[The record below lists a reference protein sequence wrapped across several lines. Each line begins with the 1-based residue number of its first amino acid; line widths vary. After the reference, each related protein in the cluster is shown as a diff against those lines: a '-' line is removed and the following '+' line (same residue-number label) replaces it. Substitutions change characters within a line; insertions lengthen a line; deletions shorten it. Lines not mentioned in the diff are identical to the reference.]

1 MHQSVF
7 AVPSLLVMIA
17 PNKMKIAILSIVVC
31 SILAVD
37 AVPDNNVYG
46 SNQVQF
52 SHPQPINYHYPQPQP
67 HYGSQPNYH
76 GQAGFHPAP
85 QPQQHHGANQFSEQ
99 YLVTAIKTD
108 PAPPPVQYQQP
119 SFKPESPFNGQ
130 SYIIEP
136 SYLLKPFRPETSYH
150 AQPYRPHNP
159 PAPYPPTYQAPS
171 YPSYQIPSYPAPV
184 YNQAPAYQQQ
194 PYPAPVYQTQQTQS
208 SVFLVYSTPL
218 LAGYST
224 STVTTIEPTKTVE
237 LSAVSPSQIQPVVE
251 TVVPGPAVKWSDIL
265 SADANELG
273 QKYADKGKADKE
285 VAKESEEDD
294 DDEEKPSTTKESDS
308 SSQPEKKQQQDNE
321 GSQEQSSSS
330 ENANSQISYPIPA
343 NLASK
348 AVWKIPKT
356 VADYVQSGA
365 VPDGSVDSVQQEVGD
380 KKSPS
385 RDSEN
390 EESSSKSSLTD
401 YDQVGTE
408 NKESSE
414 TTTADQVTQVSLQGE
429 PAKYEGRTQQ
439 HQVEQFTS
447 SETPGDNHKEP
458 GVVELVTPLQQ
469 EKPKSGSSVYYEQGP
484 TIAGQE
490 VVESKPQQEES
501 NLESSTLYKEPVA
514 EIISQPN
521 YSVADNSEEEETGTE
536 KSPVVYQQVDELQKV
551 NYEAAS
557 YYQSPKSESPSVA
570 AIAENPEVPIQV
582 SPEEVSQL
590 IYQLAS
596 LPGFKPSA
604 ESEETTDAAVEVS
617 SERPTDP
624 ATYQSPEP
632 ALASLP
638 DESQEIPDAA
648 TPSTDRPAY
657 QTTYKPVIPRIYRPK
672 VDSGEVEPPESDF
685 GEKIKTFTK
694 FALAVQ
700 KATHQ
705 GIYQQQS
712 EPVRTAESISFTP
725 SAPYASGEEV
735 TQDNKS
741 ESVSTREKTSSE
753 NDYAPGNVND
763 ELLKVQQPVSEP
775 TYPAEGPTYEASLFY
790 RKPVAPENEAAG
802 PTTPPTA
809 IQSELEFSTEGPYK
823 FKPLFYAQA
832 ADKFTPP
839 PPTAETNYEEPKLV
853 QNVAETTGSYNGRI
867 VAEKMSPDEPVQV
880 INAFHQ
886 FVYTGPSS
894 VPADSTSAPII
905 AQLPVLVSDPME
917 KTDNYATQ
925 RIYTASAE
933 IPGDYVASSTP
944 TYRDQNSY
952 VTSTYAYIEEAGLSA
967 EYQKEIASAQKEA
980 DYVAQT
986 SAEGPYDQTE
996 TSNISQEEAT
1006 DIPAVNNQYPS
1017 YETSKVKST
1026 EETSAEVSYVTDSYQ
1041 ETTKSPSYEASV
1053 DTNKAKSAEVS
1064 SAEVIYAPVTD
1075 SPYYQEKTNAFSYE
1089 AAVSSSPKIK
1099 SAEEVSAEIVDA
1111 PATESAYP
1119 DKTSEAPA
1127 YDVVAPA
1134 ITAGPAYDVVPHA
1147 AASAEDVSNEDQPVT
1162 DQYEATEYP
1171 ADVSLTNYQAPAITE
1186 EFIPAVA
1193 PPRDIYLS
1201 TPAEPESSTLG
1212 GSSSESQET
1221 TSNQPETKSAQI
1233 TDSSS
1238 YGTLLPTEIPLPPC
1252 HHSDKS
1258 DGSGHFQK
1266 FLFNPAALANVP
1278 LDSVETNNSGE
1289 DESTTEVPDVTTPVP
1304 TSNESTSAETSTVA
1318 AADGYKYVFKSRP
1331 TPNRFYESRSTT
1343 AIPSANSTTV
1353 TPPTSKRPFVIIGKP
1368 IEMRKPVNGRV
1379 YSRPSPLPQRK
1390 PQTLAQIKILPTR
1403 LRSSSS
1409 TLQLPNR
1416 RFFIGRTL
1424 MNNDKNNNQETSKED
1439 EAKKDA

>member
-1 MHQSVF
+1 
-7 AVPSLLVMIA
+7 
-17 PNKMKIAILSIVVC
+17 MKIAILSIVVG

-52 SHPQPINYHYPQPQP
+52 SHPQPINYHYPQP

-76 GQAGFHPAP
+76 SQAGFHPAP

-171 YPSYQIPSYPAPV
+171 YPSYQVPSYPAPV

-237 LSAVSPSQIQPVVE
+237 SSAVSPSQIQLVVE
-251 TVVPGPAVKWSDIL
+251 TVVPGAAVKWSDIL

-273 QKYADKGKADKE
+273 QKYADIGKADKE

-294 DDEEKPSTTKESDS
+294 DDEEKPATTKESDS
-308 SSQPEKKQQQDNE
+308 SSQPEKKQQQQDNE

-365 VPDGSVDSVQQEVGD
+365 APDSSVDSVQQEVGD

-439 HQVEQFTS
+439 HQAEQVTS
-447 SETPGDNHKEP
+447 SETPGDNNKEP

-501 NLESSTLYKEPVA
+501 NLETSILYKEPVA

-521 YSVADNSEEEETGTE
+521 YSVAVDSEEEEAGTE
-536 KSPVVYQQVDELQKV
+536 KTPVAYQQVDELQKV

-557 YYQSPKSESPSVA
+557 YYQPPKSESPSAA

-596 LPGFKPSA
+596 LPGIKPSD

-624 ATYQSPEP
+624 ATYQSPES
-632 ALASLP
+632 ALASLS
-638 DESQEIPDAA
+638 DESQEISDAA

-725 SAPYASGEEV
+725 SAPYASEEEV

-741 ESVSTREKTSSE
+741 ESVSTQEKTSSE
-753 NDYAPGNVND
+753 NDYAPGKPLNV
-763 ELLKVQQPVSEP
+763 QPVSEP

-809 IQSELEFSTEGPYK
+809 IPSELEFSTEGPYK

-839 PPTAETNYEEPKLV
+839 PPTAEANYEKPKLV
-853 QNVAETTGSYNGRI
+853 QNVAETTGSYSGRI

-894 VPADSTSAPII
+894 VLADSTSAPII
-905 AQLPVLVSDPME
+905 AQLPVLASDPME

-933 IPGDYVASSTP
+933 IPGDYVASLTP
-944 TYRDQNSY
+944 TYTDQNSY

-980 DYVAQT
+980 EYVAQT

-1006 DIPAVNNQYPS
+1006 DIPAVNQFPS
-1017 YETSKVKST
+1017 YEAPKVKST

-1053 DTNKAKSAEVS
+1053 GPTTKAKSAEVS

-1075 SPYYQEKTNAFSYE
+1075 SPFYQEKTNAFSYE
-1089 AAVSSSPKIK
+1089 AAASTPKIK

-1111 PATESAYP
+1111 PATESVYQE
-1119 DKTSEAPA
+1119 KTSEAPA

-1134 ITAGPAYDVVPHA
+1134 A
-1147 AASAEDVSNEDQPVT
+1147 AASAEDVSNEDQARPVT

-1171 ADVSLTNYQAPAITE
+1171 ADVSLTNYQAPAITPQ
-1186 EFIPAVA
+1186 EFIPADVA

-1212 GSSSESQET
+1212 GSSSESQEN

-1233 TDSSS
+1233 TDPT

-1252 HHSDKS
+1252 QHSDKS

-1278 LDSVETNNSGE
+1278 LDSVETSSGE

-1304 TSNESTSAETSTVA
+1304 TYNESTSAETSTVG

-1353 TPPTSKRPFVIIGKP
+1353 APPTSKRPFVIIGKP